1 MSHYT
6 IEGDP
11 SELFGALAAAQAEM
25 PSLTKG
31 KKATV
36 PGRDGKP
43 GYTYAYADLADVLRA
58 ALPVLAKHGLCVL
71 QPPGVEQAFAAGP
84 GRDQCRV
91 VVDTILAHGKSA
103 AMVVST
109 LVLTL
114 EGAKPQSV
122 GSAITYARRYALT
135 ALLGLAAEEDDDA
148 QMAQQGHRDAR
159 HDERPP
165 QQDRRYER
173 PPQRQQ
179 PRQPPPKAGPPEK
192 SQSDADI
199 KAAAEEAKKLAAAR
213 KWLVAHGL
221 YRDGMADADVVPLYH
236 LEWSHMARRQ
246 LEAEGVQVVGLSDK
260 QVADLVRERER
271 AKKAQ
276 EKAATQ
282 PEAPTQS
289 GEANQPEAAG

>member
-1 MSHYT
+1 
-6 IEGDP
+6 
-11 SELFGALAAAQAEM
+11 
-25 PSLTKG
+25 
-31 KKATV
+31 
-36 PGRDGKP
+36 
-43 GYTYAYADLADVLRA
+43 
-58 ALPVLAKHGLCVL
+58 
-71 QPPGVEQAFAAGP
+71 
-84 GRDQCRV
+84 
-91 VVDTILAHGKSA
+91 
-103 AMVVST
+103 
-109 LVLTL
+109 
-114 EGAKPQSV
+114 
-122 GSAITYARRYALT
+122 
-135 ALLGLAAEEDDDA
+135 
-148 QMAQQGHRDAR
+148 MAQQGHRDAR

-213 KWLVAHGL
+213 KWLAANGL

-246 LEAEGVQVVGLSDK
+246 LEADGVQVVGLSDK

-276 EKAATQ
+276 AKAEAQPDRATE
-282 PEAPTQS
+282 PEAV
-289 GEANQPEAAG
+289 G

>member
-71 QPPGVEQAFAAGP
+71 QPPGVEQAFADGP

-159 HDERPP
+159 QDERPP
-165 QQDRRYER
+165 QQERRYDR
-173 PPQRQQ
+173 PQQRQQQRQQ
-179 PRQPPPKAGPPEK
+179 PPPRSA
-192 SQSDADI
+192 QSDKPPSD
-199 KAAAEEAKKLAAAR
+199 KASDAELKASAEDAKQLGAAR
-213 KWLVAHGL
+213 KWLAAHGL
-221 YRDGMADADVVPLYH
+221 YRDGMADAEVVPLYR

-246 LEAEGVQVVGLSDK
+246 LEADGVQVVGLSDK

-276 EKAATQ
+276 QKAEDQ
-282 PEAPTQS
+282 PEPAP
-289 GEANQPEAAG
+289 QPESVG